1 MKKLIA
7 FVAVSFFFVGV
18 ASAQVENTSTTSEKK
33 TECTKSKEC
42 CKAGATQ
49 GAEKKECTG
58 AHTEGKSECCSK
70 GAAADAKKGKKKG
83 KECCSKEGAEKCEHK
98 DGDHKEGCKGGEHK
112 EGCKEGEKK
121 DCCKKAGEK

>member
-1 MKKLIA
+1 MIQIISKMKKLIA
-7 FVAVSFFFVGV
+7 FVAVSFFFAGV
-18 ASAQVENTSTTSEKK
+18 ASAQVENTTTTPEKK

-42 CKAGATQ
+42 CSKSAATQ

-70 GAAADAKKGKKKG
+70 SAAADAKKGKKKG
-83 KECCSKEGAEKCEHK
+83 KECCSKDAATK
-98 DGDHKEGCKGGEHK
+98 GEHK